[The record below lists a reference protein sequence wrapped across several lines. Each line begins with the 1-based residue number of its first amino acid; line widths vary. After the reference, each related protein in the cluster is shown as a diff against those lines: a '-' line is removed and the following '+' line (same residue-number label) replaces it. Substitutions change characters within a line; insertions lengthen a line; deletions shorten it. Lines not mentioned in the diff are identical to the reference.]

1 MLKEGMRYLCYKHLY
16 QEETLQFFKK
26 KFQIVAKKGS
36 FQGVFDKKNLG
47 YLNPKQDEST
57 YQMTLYHYK
66 TRQSY
71 LLYFILFKQLFEYY
85 ADRISMWN
93 LETILPHL
101 IFCTLDE

>member
-66 TRQSY
+66 SETVIS
-71 LLYFILFKQLFEYY
+71 FIFYIIQT
-85 ADRISMWN
+85 AI
-93 LETILPHL
+93 
-101 IFCTLDE
+101 